1 VKLALRSRIMSSVSE
16 SKLTPVSIIRRVA
29 AAALVLWMAGVGCL
43 FGCEMGV
50 VSESAGVEAREAAA
64 QEESCPAF
72 AGHDCC
78 HKAEARSGG
87 GPDARQTPGH
97 APRTDCC
104 PLKSQSADPARK
116 SGVADAPLAGAGTP
130 VKLTPQTNTHA
141 PLISHRL
148 RVPDRGST
156 HLRCCVFLI

>member
-1 VKLALRSRIMSSVSE
+1 MPAVKEPKPTARSV
-16 SKLTPVSIIRRVA
+16 VRRLA
-29 AAALVLWMAGVGCL
+29 AASLVLWLAGVGCF

-50 VSESAGVEAREAAA
+50 VKAAA
-64 QEESCPAF
+64 EAGGQETAAAESDSCPAF

-78 HKAEARSGG
+78 HKAKAGSGDGG
-87 GPDARQTPGH
+87 GPTARQTPGR

-104 PLKSQSADPARK
+104 PLKTQSADPTRK
-116 SGVADAPLAGAGTP
+116 VGLADAPLAEAGTP
-130 VKLTPQTNTHA
+130 LKFNPHTNTHA
-141 PLISHRL
+141 RLTPHRL